1 MECYNDYPSKII
13 IFLSHKQACTNVLFA
28 LKDIMALTRPKRSP
42 MAADAKNI
50 MQNLPSAR
58 KNAAAP
64 LAAPGMLNSKI
75 VLQQS
80 K

>member
-1 MECYNDYPSKII
+1 
-13 IFLSHKQACTNVLFA
+13 
-28 LKDIMALTRPKRSP
+28 MALTRPKRSP